1 MQRTSLATKMACE
14 QKDRPVVATMPD
26 DPSERSVDALER
38 FFIQHAPLIR

>member
-1 MQRTSLATKMACE
+1 MRRTSEARNGMREEGPDL
-14 QKDRPVVATMPD
+14 RRHHPD